1 MFNIG
6 FDYEL
11 WRGRVSG
18 SFEYYI
24 GNKTDLLSE
33 DVVPGTTGFGSVT
46 RNFGNIQNSGFE
58 FSANTIIVDKSD
70 FDWSFGFNF
79 SYLHNE
85 IIELSTDSILL
96 SAYTDLTAT
105 HILVEGQSYGSF
117 WGVPYEGVNPQTGDP
132 VYTDTN
138 EDGVIDDG
146 DAVILG
152 KATPDW
158 YGGFNTA
165 VKYKNWDAGLAA
177 TFSLGN
183 EVYNLIRSTYQTG
196 GWSDYGWDEEFYLYQ
211 VYANNSHVIDD
222 RWQQPG
228 DETDIPRASLFNYN
242 FYQNSGQAIE
252 DGSHLRIREISVGY
266 TIKPASISRF
276 ESLRIYAQVQNA
288 YVFSKYTGFD
298 PEVSSTGGDHPETAG
313 VDYAAYPQARTY
325 MLGFNFK
332 F

>member
-1 MFNIG
+1 M
-6 FDYEL
+6 
-11 WRGRVSG
+11 
-18 SFEYYI
+18 
-24 GNKTDLLSE
+24 
-33 DVVPGTTGFGSVT
+33 
-46 RNFGNIQNSGFE
+46 
-58 FSANTIIVDKSD
+58 
-70 FDWSFGFNF
+70 
-79 SYLHNE
+79 
-85 IIELSTDSILL
+85 
-96 SAYTDLTAT
+96 
-105 HILVEGQSYGSF
+105 
-117 WGVPYEGVNPQTGDP
+117 
-132 VYTDTN
+132 
-138 EDGVIDDG
+138 
-146 DAVILG
+146 
-152 KATPDW
+152 
-158 YGGFNTA
+158 
-165 VKYKNWDAGLAA
+165 
-177 TFSLGN
+177 
-183 EVYNLIRSTYQTG
+183 YNLIRSTYQTG

-266 TIKPASISRF
+266 TIKPTSITRF

-288 YVFSKYTGFD
+288 YVFSKYTGFG